1 MKHAPCIMVLVLDDH
16 PSLRR
21 NLLALLEDEGFE
33 VMEAASGE
41 EALQMVQR
49 RRVDAVIVDIRLHG
63 MNGNEFIVAA
73 HAIKPALR
81 FVIHTGTL
89 DYILPDELRRIGLT
103 DDSVFLKPISD
114 INALFSLLRSFNEDN
129 TEEI

>member
-1 MKHAPCIMVLVLDDH
+1 MKPPPCVMVLVLDDH

-41 EALQMVQR
+41 EALQMVQH
-49 RRVDAVIVDIRLHG
+49 RRVDAVIVDIRLPG

-73 HAIKPALR
+73 HAIRPALR
-81 FVIHTGTL
+81 FVIHTGAM
-89 DYILPDELRRIGLT
+89 DYILPDELRRLGLT
-103 DDSVFLKPISD
+103 DGSVFIKPVSD
-114 INALFSLLRSFNEDN
+114 INALFSLLRGFNEDD